1 MKTKEEI
8 LSARI
13 GTYGFTKL
21 ELSKPI
27 ICPIEALDAM
37 QEYSDQTTKPLIE
50 KISSLEASLLDV
62 TRKSCARV
70 DELKDEIAD
79 LKSQLLISEQKVKLN
94 YNCAIESSKS
104 EANEA
109 VALDRLVGWFRKR
122 VEIKEHEVDYLKFVM
137 KEYNSLNK

>member
-1 MKTKEEI
+1 
-8 LSARI
+8 
-13 GTYGFTKL
+13 
-21 ELSKPI
+21 
-27 ICPIEALDAM
+27 M
-37 QEYSDQTTKPLIE
+37 QEYSDQNTKPLIE

-109 VALDRLVGWFRKR
+109 LQKSHDELLKIAKHY
-122 VEIKEHEVDYLKFVM
+122 IKNHDYWVIANADKLTR
-137 KEYNSLNK
+137 NNK

>member
-1 MKTKEEI
+1 MNKDIEQ
-8 LSARI
+8 RI
-13 GTYGFTKL
+13 AWIN
-21 ELSKPI
+21 ERVP
-27 ICPIEALDAM
+27 LDGLQISYIKFQM
-37 QEYSDQTTKPLIE
+37 QEHTKPLIE

-104 EANEA
+104 EAA
-109 VALDRLVGWFRKR
+109 VSTSNQ
-122 VEIKEHEVDYLKFVM
+122 IKI
-137 KEYNSLNK
+137 